1 MMMDSVF
8 GIGFPEL
15 VLILLLAG
23 IVMGPQRI
31 RDVARWLGLITV
43 KLQAISR
50 TFVRQL
56 NSELDTLDEGND
68 LRGAMQDVQDLRR
81 QVDELRREL
90 MTTAVKPIQEI
101 KAVQEEM
108 NRSIAPPQLWEKR
121 MGSER
126 ATAVTHPAAAGKDG
140 NPPSAPIPLPKLVDV
155 PDDPA

>member
-1 MMMDSVF
+1 MDSVF

-56 NSELDTLDEGND
+56 NSELDNLDEGND
-68 LRGAMQDVQDLRR
+68 LRGAMQDVQELRR

-108 NRSIAPPQLWEKR
+108 NRSIAPPQLWEKQ
-121 MGSER
+121 MGSGR
-126 ATAVTHPAAAGKDG
+126 ATAVTPPAVDGKDG
-140 NPPSAPIPLPKLVDV
+140 NPPTAPIPLPKLVDV